1 MNAAPWKDEAFREVA
16 RVKVERLRATR
27 QQRERS
33 QQEQESR
40 RRKQDEERRQK
51 TIAALT
57 PHYIAALLAVST
69 SNGLDQIEAFTF
81 DVLAGLGLLSR
92 PKGSKAK
99 TDWRLTGEG
108 QTALGPTQPSL
119 ADRAPQ

>member
-1 MNAAPWKDEAFREVA
+1 MNAAPWEDEAFREVA
-16 RVKVERLRATR
+16 RVKVERSQSKRQERERR
-27 QQRERS
+27 QQA
-33 QQEQESR
+33 QER

-51 TIAALT
+51 AIAALA
-57 PHYIAALLAVST
+57 PRHIAVLRAVST
-69 SNGLDQIEAFTF
+69 SRGVEQIEAFTF

-119 ADRAPQ
+119 ADRAPR